1 MLFGA
6 GVVAVV
12 IHFLC
17 CKNDYRK
24 TYVSCYTAAED
35 SRIRIAELVRKFPMS
50 VFNNKDLTE
59 LTTNMMGDCASIEHS
74 ITSMKMRKM
83 PLTTAARC
91 TMPGIRRSAR
101 YCSSLLF

>member
-74 ITSMKMRKM
+74 MSHIVP
-83 PLTTAARC
+83 PLMANAISC
-91 TMPGIRRSAR
+91 TLICICVM
-101 YCSSLLF
+101 FFD